1 MPMAS
6 IKEEKMADNLDP
18 GKGLR
23 EKNPSLAAFLAIF
36 PGMGAIY
43 NGNFLKGITYI
54 LIFAV
59 LIVLTGNA
67 SDPDS
72 VVFGLM
78 IAGFYIFQIIDS
90 YNEAGKLNK
99 AGSAVDGEAAGR
111 EDLSLFSAVVVLVLG
126 VLFQL
131 VNFDV
136 LTFRQVTRLWPL
148 ALIAFGIKI
157 VFNYF
162 KREENNH
169 GQH

>member
-1 MPMAS
+1 MDSNTAVGRGR
-6 IKEEKMADNLDP
+6 K
-18 GKGLR
+18 

-43 NGNFLKGITYI
+43 NGNFLKGITYM

-59 LIVLTGNA
+59 LIVLTNNA
-67 SDPDS
+67 HDPDA

-90 YNEAGKLNK
+90 YNDAGKLNQSSSP
-99 AGSAVDGEAAGR
+99 GEESALGK
-111 EDLSLFSAVVVLVLG
+111 EDLSLFSAIVVLVMG
-126 VLFQL
+126 IIFQL
-131 VNFDV
+131 ANFD
-136 LTFRQVTRLWPL
+136 LITYRQITRLWPL

-162 KREENNH
+162 KREEHINGKH
-169 GQH
+169 

>member
-1 MPMAS
+1 
-6 IKEEKMADNLDP
+6 MADTLNKNT
-18 GKGLR
+18 GAR

-67 SDPDS
+67 QDPDS

-90 YNEAGKLNK
+90 YNEANKLNK
-99 AGSAVDGEAAGR
+99 SGSAANDEAQGK
-111 EDLSLFSAVVVLVLG
+111 EDLSLAVLIIG

-131 VNFDV
+131 VNFDL

-162 KREENNH
+162 KREETNH
-169 GQH
+169 GKH

>member
-1 MPMAS
+1 MAN
-6 IKEEKMADNLDP
+6 NLDT
-18 GKGLR
+18 GKGMR

-67 SDPDS
+67 QDPDA

-90 YNEAGKLNK
+90 YNEAAKLNK
-99 AGSAVDGEAAGR
+99 AGSAAAGEAEGK
-111 EDLSLFSAVVVLVLG
+111 EDLSLFSAVAVLIIG
-126 VLFQL
+126 ILFQL
-131 VNFDV
+131 VNFDL

-162 KREENNH
+162 KREETNH

>member
-1 MPMAS
+1 MVS
-6 IKEEKMADNLDP
+6 NLDP

-43 NGNFLKGITYI
+43 NSNFLKGITYI

-59 LIVLTGNA
+59 LIVLTNNA
-67 SDPDS
+67 NDPDS

-90 YNEAGKLNK
+90 YNEACRMNRGGLTADGLAEGK
-99 AGSAVDGEAAGR
+99 
-111 EDLSLFSAVVVLVLG
+111 EDLSLFSAVAVLVIG

-131 VNFDV
+131 VNFDL

-169 GQH
+169 VKH